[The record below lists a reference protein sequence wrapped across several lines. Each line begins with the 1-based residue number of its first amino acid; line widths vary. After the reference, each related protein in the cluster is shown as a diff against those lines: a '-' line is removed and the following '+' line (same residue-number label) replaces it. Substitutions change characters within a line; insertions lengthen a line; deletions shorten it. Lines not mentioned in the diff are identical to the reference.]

1 MMFLLAGRVMHRYR
15 TTEIREVSGL
25 LKVMPVTGGLFAV
38 GMLAIIGL
46 PPFGIFVSEFALIR
60 AGFAAGNPWVMA
72 IVLTLLAVAFIA
84 LINHLNRMLYG
95 AAPVGVTVGEGNGWA
110 LAPLTINVAVL
121 AVLGLLLP
129 APLLALLNQIV
140 GIVSR

>member
-1 MMFLLAGRVMHRYR
+1 
-15 TTEIREVSGL
+15 
-25 LKVMPVTGGLFAV
+25 VMPLTGGLFAV

-95 AAPVGVTVGEGNGWA
+95 AAPAGVTVGEGNGWT

-121 AVLGLLLP
+121 VVLGLLLP
-129 APLLALLNQIV
+129 APLLALLNRV
-140 GIVSR
+140 VEIVSK